1 MRKIFKQLIFLAI
14 ASDVIITLLC
24 EVFAFELFKL
34 LAIGNMIIL
43 VCGMVAFALLILYEI
58 IVNS

>member
-1 MRKIFKQLIFLAI
+1 MRKVFKQLIFLAI
-14 ASDVIITLLC
+14 ALDVIITLLC
-24 EVFAFELFKL
+24 EVLAFEVFKL

-43 VCGMVAFALLILYEI
+43 VCGMVTFALLMLYEV